1 MENGGPCPW
10 PGLQAEKVTASEAA
24 QEDRTRPP
32 SEANLLL
39 AEGETQAQGNMVS

>member
-10 PGLQAEKVTASEAA
+10 PGLQAEKVIASEAA
-24 QEDRTRPP
+24 QEDRTRLP

-39 AEGETQAQGNMVS
+39 AEGETQAQGHMVS